1 MAQVPIH
8 EIRAVCFDAFGTLVA
23 ITDKRQ
29 SFRTL
34 LRGAVTSISAEEIL
48 TRPLNLQG
56 VAARLTHDFGEGGLL
71 ELERDLQAECASVR
85 LRPGIAAIWRD
96 LRGKGLRIGVCSNLA
111 LPYGPPLLSA
121 LPDTPDT
128 VILSYEVGLVKPD
141 PAIFRLVCHQLG
153 CQPAEILFVGDTPA
167 ADIEGPG
174 TIGMPAM
181 LISEFE
187 ASMKHNL
194 AHNSQTMVRV
204 EGSSL

>member
-1 MAQVPIH
+1 
-8 EIRAVCFDAFGTLVA
+8 
-23 ITDKRQ
+23 
-29 SFRTL
+29 
-34 LRGAVTSISAEEIL
+34 
-48 TRPLNLQG
+48 
-56 VAARLTHDFGEGGLL
+56 
-71 ELERDLQAECASVR
+71 
-85 LRPGIAAIWRD
+85 
-96 LRGKGLRIGVCSNLA
+96 LA

-121 LPDTPDT
+121 LPDTPDA

-153 CQPAEILFVGDTPA
+153 RQPAEILFVGDTPA

>member
-1 MAQVPIH
+1 MAQVPID

-23 ITDKRQ
+23 IPDKRQ
-29 SFRTL
+29 PFPTL
-34 LRGAVTSISAEEIL
+34 LQGAVTSISAEEIL
-48 TRPLNLQG
+48 TQPLNLRE
-56 VAARLTHDFGEGGLL
+56 VAARLTHDFGEGGILD
-71 ELERDLQAECASVR
+71 LERDLQAKCASVR

-96 LRGKGLRIGVCSNLA
+96 LRSKGLPIGVCSNLA
-111 LPYGPPLLSA
+111 LPYGPPLLSTF
-121 LPDTPDT
+121 PDTPDA

-153 CQPAEILFVGDTPA
+153 CQPAESLFVGDTPA

-187 ASMKHNL
+187 AAIKRNPSDNL
-194 AHNSQTMVRV
+194 CSMVRV
-204 EGSSL
+204 EGSDL